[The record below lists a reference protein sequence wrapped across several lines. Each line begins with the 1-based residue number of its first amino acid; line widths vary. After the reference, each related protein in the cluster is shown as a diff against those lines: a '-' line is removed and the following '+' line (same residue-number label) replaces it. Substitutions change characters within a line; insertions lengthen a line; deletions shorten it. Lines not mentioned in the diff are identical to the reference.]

1 MVCVKA
7 TNDVRFEPFTSTVTS
22 LVVSTVPP
30 PRSDVKTTPVQSFD
44 APVKPLNVWVSITG
58 RQTSVRFG
66 ATVLEPAKSQP
77 FVPPEPPQPA
87 PRSNASGNW
96 KPLPATAIGQPRQ
109 LVRFWANTW
118 LNRKP
123 LGPPQFVRNA
133 IWNEVVTTPLP
144 APGVTV
150 HTTLVLLSTPP
161 AEALVAY
168 RFVWTGNR
176 SVIRTDSVPTKFE

>member
-66 ATVLEPAKSQP
+66 TTVLEPAKSQP
-77 FVPPEPPQPA
+77 LVPPVPQPA

-109 LVRFWANTW
+109 FVRFSAKIW
-118 LNRKP
+118 LKARP
-123 LGPPQFVRNA
+123 PGPPQFVRNA

-144 APGVTV
+144 APGVMF
-150 HTTLVLLSTPP
+150 HTTLVLFSTPP

-168 RFVWTGNR
+168 RFVWTGYR